1 MAQDNQITVRFKA
14 AGHKELR
21 QAIYELGRAQAD
33 LEKDS
38 RRYNALTKKMQKN
51 TLLGVKNNRLL
62 SNSFATIR
70 SKMLLAS
77 FAAGLF
83 GASVGKLAKLFGEQ
97 EKAQQKLSI
106 QLGGTSQRLL
116 NFASA
121 QQQVTRFGDEVTVSA
136 MATAAAYTKNQDQ
149 IEELTKAS
157 MDYAVFSGQDLNS
170 AVEIVSKSI
179 FSSTNALSRYG
190 IQFSGTAGTADRFGN
205 ALDAIREK
213 AGGLAEGEAGTLNF
227 ALDQMGNA
235 IGDLGENIG
244 SIFVPAILL
253 AANGLKTLS
262 EFMSES
268 RVKSYGTAMIVA
280 AGAFEIWN
288 KGATLAAA
296 KTAIF
301 NKTMVKSIVGFVA
314 FIAIGEAIKRLGL
327 FKDEVEDTTIVLDKV
342 LTKTQQQVLANHKL
356 DISYLELKNVIGNS
370 NDIVAKLEINKH
382 KQIQTDELLKAG
394 IIDEIEQRTR
404 LNDLT
409 KEEMV
414 LQRAYFNERLASIQ
428 QTTNAVGGAISA
440 IEANGNAIA
449 NANKKEELSNA
460 KTQKQKD
467 AIEEKYAKQAE
478 ERARKLKGWKVATA
492 ISNVALGV
500 TQTWADPTIQ
510 PTWLKPVIIAAQ
522 VAAGLAQIATIQGQK
537 FEQGGMVGGRRHSA
551 GGTMIEAEQG
561 EFVMSRN
568 AVDAVGIEAMNRINA
583 GGGAGAVN
591 INFTGNVM
599 SKDFIEDEAI
609 PMIKEAIRR
618 GADIGVA

>member
-14 AGHKELR
+14 AGHKELKA
-21 QAIYELGRAQAD
+21 AIDQLHLSQVR
-33 LEKDS
+33 LEKGA
-38 RRYNALTKKMQKN
+38 RAYARAAKKVNKES
-51 TLLGVKNNRLL
+51 LLGVKNNRLL

-83 GASVGKLAKLFGEQ
+83 GASVGRLAKLFGEQ

-106 QLGGTSQRLL
+106 QLGGTSKRLL

-121 QQQVTRFGDEVTVSA
+121 QQQVTRFGDELTVSA

-149 IEELTKAS
+149 IEELTKVS

-179 FSSTNALSRYG
+179 FSSTNALQRYG
-190 IQFSGTAGTADRFGN
+190 IQFSGTAGTADRFNN

-213 AGGLAEGEAGTLNF
+213 AGGLAEGEAGTLTF

-244 SIFVPAILL
+244 SIFVPSIVV
-253 AANGLKTLS
+253 AADALKAFS
-262 EFMSES
+262 EFFDEN
-268 RVKSYGTAMIVA
+268 RVKSYA
-280 AGAFEIWN
+280 
-288 KGATLAAA
+288 
-296 KTAIF
+296 TAIGGAGVAFGIYKVAVNQAAISTALF
-301 NKTMVKSIVGFVA
+301 NKAVAKSIAGFIA
-314 FIAIGEAIKRLGL
+314 MIAIGELITRLDL
-327 FKDEVEDTTIVLDKV
+327 FKDAIDDVSGSMEGQ
-342 LTKTQQQVLANHKL
+342 LTLTQQQVLANQKYAMSAELLLLANEGVVGTEQKSIILGLKKVQLGEKL
-356 DISYLELKNVIGNS
+356 KENIIDQITHNTEFNKLLLEGVE
-370 NDIVAKLEINKH
+370 LE
-382 KQIQTDELLKAG
+382 KQI
-394 IIDEIEQRTR
+394 
-404 LNDLT
+404 
-409 KEEMV
+409 
-414 LQRAYFNERLASIQ
+414 FNERLASIQ
-428 QTTNAVGGAISA
+428 QTTNAIGGAISA

-449 NANKKEELSNA
+449 DANKKEELSNA
-460 KTQKQKD
+460 KTQSQKD
-467 AIEEKYAKQAE
+467 AIEEKYAKKAE
-478 ERARKLKGWKVATA
+478 ERARKLKGWKVASAT
-492 ISNVALGV
+492 SNLALAV
-500 TQTWADPTIQ
+500 MQTWADPTIQ

-537 FEQGGMVGGRRHSA
+537 FETGGMVGGRRHSQ

-599 SKDFIEDEAI
+599 SQDFIEDEAI

>member
-106 QLGGTSQRLL
+106 QLGGTSKRLL

-213 AGGLAEGEAGTLNF
+213 AGGLAEGEAGTLTF
-227 ALDQMGNA
+227 ALDQMSNA
-235 IGDLGENIG
+235 LGDLGENVG
-244 SIFVPAILL
+244 SIFVPSIVV
-253 AANGLKTLS
+253 AADALKAFS
-262 EFMSES
+262 EFFDEN
-268 RVKSYGTAMIVA
+268 RVKSYATALGGAGVVFGIYQVA
-280 AGAFEIWN
+280 VH
-288 KGATLAAA
+288 KAAIA
-296 KTAIF
+296 TAIF
-301 NKTMVKSIVGFVA
+301 NKAVAKSIAGFVA
-314 FIAIGEAIKRLGL
+314 MIAIGEIITRLDL
-327 FKDEVEDTTIVLDKV
+327 FKSAIDDVSGSMEGQ
-342 LTKTQQQVLANHKL
+342 LTLTQQQVLANQKL
-356 DISYLELKNVIGNS
+356 AMSEQLLHLATEGVVGTQQKSMILDLKKVQLA
-370 NDIVAKLEINKH
+370 DKLAE
-382 KQIQTDELLKAG
+382 G
-394 IIDEIEQRTR
+394 IIDQITHNTELNKLLTEGIDIEKQ
-404 LNDLT
+404 
-409 KEEMV
+409 K
-414 LQRAYFNERLASIQ
+414 FNERLAAIQ
-428 QTTNAVGGAISA
+428 QTTNAIGGAISA

-568 AVDAVGIEAMNRINA
+568 AVDAVGVEAMNRINA

-591 INFTGNVM
+591 VNFTGNVM
-599 SKDFIEDEAI
+599 SQDFIEDEAI